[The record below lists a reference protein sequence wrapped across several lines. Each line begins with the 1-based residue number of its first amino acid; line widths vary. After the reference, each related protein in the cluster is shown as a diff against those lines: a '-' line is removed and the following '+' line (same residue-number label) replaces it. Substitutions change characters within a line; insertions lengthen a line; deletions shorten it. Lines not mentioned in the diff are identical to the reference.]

1 MLYTIYIYNNVC
13 IYIMFQKLL
22 CYYLLKN
29 GVIGTP
35 SKTNKLISDWNK
47 NTLINSTV
55 NENGQYFSFNVYS
68 RKHEIPSKS
77 LLDTKNA

>member
-35 SKTNKLISDWNK
+35 SKTNKLISD
-47 NTLINSTV
+47 
-55 NENGQYFSFNVYS
+55 
-68 RKHEIPSKS
+68 
-77 LLDTKNA
+77 